1 MSARHVLFEQPCV
14 RLGIV
19 PLLLAG
25 VALAGCG
32 TMGGGSQVQNT
43 IYDTHRRV
51 ANLDKNLEPSVSKLN
66 ENVAGLLARVD
77 ESDQQV
83 KALQSSVEENTVKLN
98 GVEKKLDALTNTL
111 YRYFKLSQSP
121 LVPGTG
127 AAPGAPGMQ
136 EEVRVL
142 PPPGSAPQPSVAPTA
157 PGSELPSPGA
167 PVAPPPSPA
176 PVAPPPPAG
185 PGQEDADYQQAL
197 RSFQS
202 ENYAGALE
210 QFSAFIQRYLNS
222 QSCPNA
228 QFWRARSL
236 EKLERYEEAIADFS
250 KLRTAYPTSVRVP
263 YAMLYEGLCHKKLGQ
278 TDRASELLKEV
289 LRNYPTTPAADQ
301 AKMELQKVKGN

>member
-1 MSARHVLFEQPCV
+1 MSARQVLFEQPCV

-25 VALAGCG
+25 VVLAGCG
-32 TMGGGSQVQNT
+32 TMGGSQVQNT

-111 YRYFKLSQSP
+111 YRYFRLSQSP

-142 PPPGSAPQPSVAPTA
+142 PPPGSTPQPSVAPTA

-167 PVAPPPSPA
+167 PVAPPSPA
-176 PVAPPPPAG
+176 PAAPPPPAG
-185 PGQEDADYQQAL
+185 PGQEDADYQQAS
-197 RSFQS
+197 RSFAS
-202 ENYAGALE
+202 ENYAAALE
-210 QFSAFIQRYLNS
+210 QFGAFLQRYPNS
-222 QSCPNA
+222 QSSPNA
-228 QFWRARSL
+228 QFWRARTL
-236 EKLERYEEAIADFS
+236 ERLERYEEAIADYS
-250 KLRTAYPTSVRVP
+250 KLRTTYTTSVRVP
-263 YAMLYEGLCHKKLGQ
+263 YAMLYEALCHKKLGQ

-301 AKMELQKVKGN
+301 AKTELQKVKGN

>member
-1 MSARHVLFEQPCV
+1 MSARQVLFEQPCV

-32 TMGGGSQVQNT
+32 TTGGSQVQNT

-111 YRYFKLSQSP
+111 YRYFRLSQSP
-121 LVPGTG
+121 LLPGTG
-127 AAPGAPGMQ
+127 AAPGGPGMQ

-157 PGSELPSPGA
+157 PGSEL
-167 PVAPPPSPA
+167 VSPA
-176 PVAPPPPAG
+176 APAVPPPVAPPPPAS
-185 PGQEDADYQQAL
+185 PGQEDADYQQAS
-197 RSFQS
+197 RSFAS
-202 ENYAGALE
+202 ENYPAALE
-210 QFSAFIQRYLNS
+210 QFGAFLQRYPNS
-222 QSCPNA
+222 QSSPNA
-228 QFWRARSL
+228 QFWRARTL
-236 EKLERYEEAIADFS
+236 ERLERYEEAIADYS
-250 KLRTAYPTSVRVP
+250 KLRTTYPTSVRVP
-263 YAMLYEGLCHKKLGQ
+263 YAMLYEALCHKKLGQ

-301 AKMELQKVKGN
+301 AKTELQKVKGN